1 MLSYSKSAPGTL
13 APLRSSGRAP
23 RGAGIRAKARH
34 DATVDYAVRS
44 GVSELLQD
52 VMQDV
57 LQERPEQPERI
68 MSEYFA
74 KRHRVAQGAAAQ
86 AAVAAAGTTLFSPAV
101 SPAVTQEMDAGH
113 VLSTGELETLKEG
126 VVATGRRFFVGG
138 NWKCGVGGR
147 ASASAL
153 LRALAARCRDVPR
166 DVQVVLFP
174 SVLHLQLAGE
184 LLPAGGPYEV
194 GAQNAWE
201 GLVADC
207 PGSVSAEMLLE
218 AGVGWVMLGHS
229 DRRNRLGESAELVGT
244 KVAAALEAGL
254 QVNLTVGET
263 AAQRAEGIEAALAAL
278 TAQLQPAVEAV
289 AAAAAREAGELPPPM
304 AATETAAAL
313 AKLWGRVVLAY
324 EPVWAIGKGATPCT
338 PEQAQEVHAA
348 LRAYVSERVSAAA
361 AQHLRIAYT
370 GSVSVDNCLA
380 LAAQPDIDGFI
391 CGRAS
396 LDAGAFLSV
405 CKSGA

>member
-1 MLSYSKSAPGTL
+1 MLAYSKSAPGSL
-13 APLRSSGRAP
+13 APLRTGRAP
-23 RGAGIRAKARH
+23 RGAGIRTKARH
-34 DATVDYAVRS
+34 DATVDHAVRT

-52 VMQDV
+52 VMQE
-57 LQERPEQPERI
+57 LLCQRPEQPERF

-86 AAVAAAGTTLFSPAV
+86 ATVAAAGSSLFSPAV
-101 SPAVTQEMDAGH
+101 GPALAFDMDASH
-113 VLSTGELETLKEG
+113 VLLAGELAPLQAG
-126 VVATGRRFFVGG
+126 VAATGRRFFVGG

-147 ASASAL
+147 ANASAL
-153 LRALAARCRDVPR
+153 LKALAARDHEVPR
-166 DVQVVLFP
+166 NVQVVLFP
-174 SVLHLQLAGE
+174 SVLHLQLASE
-184 LLPAGGPYEV
+184 LLPAGGSYEV

-201 GLVADC
+201 GLVVNC
-207 PGSVSAEMLLE
+207 PGSVSAEMLRE

-254 QVNLTVGET
+254 HVNLTVGET
-263 AAQRAEGIEAALAAL
+263 AAQRAEGVEAALAAL

-289 AAAAAREAGELPPPM
+289 AATVAREAGELLAPM
-304 AATETAAAL
+304 AAAETAAAL

-348 LRAYVSERVSAAA
+348 LRAYVSARVSAAA
-361 AQHLRIAYT
+361 AEHVRIAYT

-396 LDAGAFLSV
+396 LDAKAFLTV